1 MFSYPAKF
9 YLKTVPGF
17 GGWSQRGLH
26 LRWQWETTLPTLSTA
41 LLETSYDVP
50 PQAGGQCAKLQKK
63 QCTSATLPNI
73 TLPWQI
79 MRTSEQEVPHR
90 WLTTHKALGLSAPM
104 EMYPALGETTKWAPC
119 LQIPDGEIHSAKN
132 YIGTASHTD
141 SECLLSTACFWAP
154 SISGSFQLVKSSCK
168 SKGLCASVRKHI
180 KSFPILQLPHLLP
193 TTTMNKKACMS
204 SDSLSINHSIWQ
216 KAHWTTPS

>member
-1 MFSYPAKF
+1 MGEVKEVYIWDDNEKPHCPHSPRLCWKWATTFHLKLVVSVPNCRR
-9 YLKTVPGF
+9 KTVHLSNTPHVREGKGF
-17 GGWSQRGLH
+17 
-26 LRWQWETTLPTLSTA
+26 A
-41 LLETSYDVP
+41 
-50 PQAGGQCAKLQKK
+50 
-63 QCTSATLPNI
+63 NI

-79 MRTSEQEVPHR
+79 MRTSEQEVLHR

-104 EMYPALGETTKWAPC
+104 EVYPALGETTKWAPC
-119 LQIPDGEIHSAKN
+119 FLIPDGEIHSAKN

-168 SKGLCASVRKHI
+168 SKGLCTLVRKHI

-204 SDSLSINHSIWQ
+204 SESLSINHSIWQ